1 MIILIEILSL
11 IVVFTFLFN
20 LLEFCGAT
28 KISPTATKVRI
39 VLRQNSKKSYFAVQ
53 QQSMFLFWFY
63 INNGDDRVR
72 EFDYQEVAQLFID
85 KRVYRKTKTKKLK
98 TINLVT
104 GKETQNGTT

>member
-1 MIILIEILSL
+1 MVTLITILSF
-11 IVVFTFLFN
+11 IVAFAFLFN
-20 LLEFCGAT
+20 LLEFCGSK

-63 INNGDDRVR
+63 VNNGDDRVR

-85 KRVYRKTKTKKLK
+85 KWVFRKTKTKKVK

-104 GKETQNGTT
+104 GKET